1 MNFRSLKK
9 FIAQDMRMSHI
20 YQPVM
25 IRALLGRN
33 GRCTTRQIAAEI
45 LSGDASQLEYY
56 ERITREMPGRV
67 LSKRG
72 VVSKV
77 SDGYELN
84 GFSVLNRA
92 QILELKLL
100 CDHKLN
106 EYLDKRGDK
115 VWQHRKLS
123 SGYVPGTLRYEV
135 LKRAKFRCELCGISA
150 DERALEVDHI
160 QPRKHGGADVIENLQ
175 ALCYSCNSTKRDR
188 DNTDFRAVRESYAVR
203 DSDCIFCNLPKEREI
218 LAENSLAIAFAD
230 AFPVSRLHAL
240 VIPRRHVREFFGL
253 TQAEINACTQLLHS
267 VRGQVLARDKS
278 IRGFNVGA
286 NVEEAGGQSVF
297 HCHVH
302 LIPRR
307 VGDVLQPR
315 GGVRNIIPG
324 KGDYLAGR
332 KN

>member
-1 MNFRSLKK
+1 
-9 FIAQDMRMSHI
+9 MRI
-20 YQPVM
+20 GKPVM
-25 IRALLGRN
+25 IKALLGRD
-33 GRCTTRQIAAEI
+33 GRCTARQIAAEI
-45 LSGDASQLEYY
+45 LSGDISQLEYY

-77 SDGYELN
+77 DDGYELN
-84 GFSVLNRA
+84 GFASLDRA
-92 QILELKLL
+92 QIRELQAL
-100 CDHKLN
+100 CDQKLK
-106 EYLDKRGDK
+106 EYLDKRGEK
-115 VWQHRKLS
+115 IWQHRKLS

-135 LKRAKFRCELCGISA
+135 FKRAKFRCELCGISA
-150 DERALEVDHI
+150 DERALEADHI
-160 QPRKHGGADVIENLQ
+160 HPRKHGGTDVIENLQ

-188 DNTDFRAVRESYAVR
+188 DNTDFRKVRESYAVR

-230 AFPVSRLHAL
+230 AFPVSHLHAL

-267 VRGQVLARDKS
+267 VREIVLGRDDAIK
-278 IRGFNVGA
+278 GFNVGA
-286 NVEEAGGQSVF
+286 NVDEAGGQSVF
-297 HCHVH
+297 HCHLH

-307 VGDVLQPR
+307 LGDVPQPR

-324 KGDYLAGR
+324 RGDY
-332 KN
+332 

>member
-25 IRALLGRN
+25 IKALLGRN
-33 GRCTTRQIAAEI
+33 GRCTTKQIAAEI

-56 ERITREMPGRV
+56 ERVTREMPGRV

-77 SDGYELN
+77 ENGYELN
-84 GFSVLNRA
+84 GFGSLDRA
-92 QILELKLL
+92 QILELKSL
-100 CDHKLN
+100 CDQKLD
-106 EYLDKRGDK
+106 EYLAKRGEK
-115 VWQHRKLS
+115 IWQHRKLS

-160 QPRKHGGADVIENLQ
+160 HPRKHGGADVIENFQ

-188 DNTDFRAVRESYAVR
+188 DSTDFRDIWKSYDYRET
-203 DSDCIFCNLPKEREI
+203 DCIFCNLPNDREV
-218 LAENSLAIAFAD
+218 LAKNTLAVAFVD
-230 AFPVSRLHAL
+230 AFPVSHLHAL
-240 VIPRRHVREFFGL
+240 VVPRRHVRDFFGL

-267 VRGQVLARDKS
+267 VKDAIVERDKS
-278 IRGFNVGA
+278 VSGFNVGA

-297 HCHVH
+297 HCHIH

-307 VGDVLQPR
+307 AGDVPKPR
-315 GGVRNIIPG
+315 GGIRNIIPG
-324 KGDYLAGR
+324 KGDY
-332 KN
+332 